1 MGSRCRPM
9 NSGKVVRLLLG
20 IAAVEAACGCRS
32 QEPAEV
38 RSDSADS
45 SPWPGC
51 AHPEVKADCNDGWCR
66 IPPGCFI
73 LGSPETEFGRGKYS
87 EQQVPVTLTH
97 AFLIQQYEVSR
108 SEWTAIDPEDPS
120 FDTDEVVN
128 CLEPDC
134 PVTGVSWFKALDYA
148 NKASLKH
155 DPPLKPCYELSGC
168 GMPDAGNPTFGWQCS
183 GVKATSPTI
192 YQCEGFRLP
201 TEAEWEYAA
210 RAGTV
215 TAFYSGDITPYE
227 MGPDT
232 DYCKQPEPK
241 LDEIAWT
248 CLNTG
253 VSYPRQL
260 RPRGLKKPNGWGLH
274 DIIGNAF
281 EWVNDDFN
289 GLSHG
294 IAPLADPFGIP
305 LPTGMSQARGGAVNT
320 WSGMCRAAFHFQGP
334 KNAKGPISGLR
345 LVRTIK

>member
-1 MGSRCRPM
+1 MFAAAPRCARSAPGRPDPTGTSA
-9 NSGKVVRLLLG
+9 NRERERARASVVRGLQVVARAKRHRRGQPLPRARLSRYRCLLVQGAGLR
-20 IAAVEAACGCRS
+20 E
-32 QEPAEV
+32 Q
-38 RSDSADS
+38 
-45 SPWPGC
+45 
-51 AHPEVKADCNDGWCR
+51 R
-66 IPPGCFI
+66 IPQARP
-73 LGSPETEFGRGKYS
+73 SS
-87 EQQVPVTLTH
+87 E
-97 AFLIQQYEVSR
+97 
-108 SEWTAIDPEDPS
+108 
-120 FDTDEVVN
+120 
-128 CLEPDC
+128 
-134 PVTGVSWFKALDYA
+134 AL
-148 NKASLKH
+148 LR
-155 DPPLKPCYELSGC
+155 E
-168 GMPDAGNPTFGWQCS
+168 
-183 GVKATSPTI
+183 I
-192 YQCEGFRLP
+192 
-201 TEAEWEYAA
+201 
-210 RAGTV
+210 
-215 TAFYSGDITPYE
+215 
-227 MGPDT
+227 GPDT